1 MTCTEARIL
10 AALQPGGVLT
20 VTTIARSI
28 GFSTVR
34 CRIALLTLSR
44 RGLVWQTPRGWVLT
58 ANGHRYAAIQRGS
71 AALDVPIGAAAS

>member
-10 AALQPGGVLT
+10 AALRPGGVLT
-20 VTTIARSI
+20 VTAIARSA

-34 CRIALLTLSR
+34 SRVALLALSR

-58 ANGHRYAAIQRGS
+58 ASGYRYAGLERGS